1 VKGHNVVNYILRR
14 LLLAIPVLLGASFLV
29 FISIRFIPGDPAV
42 ALAGELATPEYVAQ
56 VREQMGLDEPL
67 LIQYGIYLQLI
78 LKGDWGRSV
87 RTRVPVTELIMER
100 LPNTLQLAVL
110 SLLIAAAIGIPIG
123 VVSATRA
130 NSWIDTGSMVF
141 ALLGVSMPIFWLGLM
156 LMIFFSVQLPNWL
169 GLSQPVLP
177 PTGIGTWKHLVM
189 PTLALS
195 ANSMAIQARMTR
207 ATMLNVL
214 RADYIRAARAKGVRE
229 EIVVYKH
236 ALRNALVPIVTIIG
250 LQFGTLLGGAVL
262 TETVFAWPGIG
273 RLLIESISL
282 RDYPVI
288 QGTVL
293 LIAGGFVLVNL
304 LVDITYAYLNPR
316 IRYD

>member
-1 VKGHNVVNYILRR
+1 MVNYILRR

-42 ALAGELATPEYVAQ
+42 AIAGELATPEYVAQ

-78 LKGDWGRSV
+78 VQGDWGRSV

-110 SLLIAAAIGIPIG
+110 SLFIAALVGIPLG
-123 VVSATRA
+123 VVSATRS
-130 NSWIDTGSMVF
+130 NSWIDTSSMVF

-156 LMIFFSVQLPNWL
+156 LMIFFSVQMTNWL
-169 GLSQPVLP
+169 GLSQPLLP
-177 PTGIGTWKHLVM
+177 PTGIGTWKHMVM

-229 EIVVYKH
+229 QVVIYKH
-236 ALRNALVPIVTIIG
+236 ALRNALIPIVTIIG

-273 RLLIESISL
+273 RLLIDSISF

-293 LIAGGFVLVNL
+293 IIAGGFVLVNL
-304 LVDITYAYLNPR
+304 LVDILYAYLNPR